1 MKNVIK
7 LGLLSAIVA
16 TLFSACSSEPKSV
29 QYYEDPKNAKEL
41 EAKIKECDKNANS
54 AKTNTECVKNQ
65 VDLANASYE
74 NQRNIK
80 KDLAMQEY
88 SKSLQKPRESA
99 MEFFKNQNAN
109 DK

>member
-7 LGLLSAIVA
+7 LGLLSAVVA

-54 AKTNTECVKNQ
+54 AKTNTEC
-65 VDLANASYE
+65 ANAYKA
-74 NQRNIK
+74 R
-80 KDLAMQEY
+80 Y
-88 SKSLQKPRESA
+88 SKSLQNFQNTKITDE
-99 MEFFKNQNAN
+99 EIKKYFKHRDN
-109 DK
+109 K

>member
-1 MKNVIK
+1 MKNVTK

-16 TLFSACSSEPKSV
+16 ILFSACSEPKSV
-29 QYYEDPKNAKEL
+29 QYYEDPKNVKEL

-54 AKTNTECVKNQ
+54 AENDTEC
-65 VDLANASYE
+65 ANAYKA
-74 NQRNIK
+74 Q
-80 KDLAMQEY
+80 Y

>member
-1 MKNVIK
+1 MKNVTK

-16 TLFSACSSEPKSV
+16 ILFSACSEPKSV

-54 AKTNTECVKNQ
+54 AKTNTEC
-65 VDLANASYE
+65 ANAYKA
-74 NQRNIK
+74 Q
-80 KDLAMQEY
+80 Y
-88 SKSLQKPRESA
+88 SKSLQKPLSSA
-99 MEFFKNQNAN
+99 MEFFKNQNTN

>member
-7 LGLLSAIVA
+7 LGLLSAVVA

-54 AKTNTECVKNQ
+54 AKTDTEC
-65 VDLANASYE
+65 ANAYKA
-74 NQRNIK
+74 Q
-80 KDLAMQEY
+80 Y
-88 SKSLQKPRESA
+88 SKSLQNFQNTKITDE
-99 MEFFKNQNAN
+99 EIKKHFKHRDN
-109 DK
+109 K

>member
-1 MKNVIK
+1 MKNVTK
-7 LGLLSAIVA
+7 LGLFSAVVA
-16 TLFSACSSEPKSV
+16 ILFSACSEPKSV

-54 AKTNTECVKNQ
+54 AKTNTEC
-65 VDLANASYE
+65 ANAYKA
-74 NQRNIK
+74 Q
-80 KDLAMQEY
+80 Y
-88 SKSLQKPRESA
+88 SKSLQKPLSSA

>member
-1 MKNVIK
+1 MKNVTK

-54 AKTNTECVKNQ
+54 AKTNTEC
-65 VDLANASYE
+65 ANAYKA
-74 NQRNIK
+74 Q
-80 KDLAMQEY
+80 Y
-88 SKSLQKPRESA
+88 SKSLQNFQNTKITDE
-99 MEFFKNQNAN
+99 EIKKHFKHRDN
-109 DK
+109 K

>member
-16 TLFSACSSEPKSV
+16 ILFSACSEPKSV

-54 AKTNTECVKNQ
+54 AETDTEC
-65 VDLANASYE
+65 ANAYKA
-74 NQRNIK
+74 R
-80 KDLAMQEY
+80 Y
-88 SKSLQKPRESA
+88 SKSLQN
-99 MEFFKNQNAN
+99 FQNEKLT
-109 DK
+109 DEEIKKYSKHRDSK

>member
-16 TLFSACSSEPKSV
+16 ILFSACSEPKSV

-54 AKTNTECVKNQ
+54 AKTDTEC
-65 VDLANASYE
+65 ANAYKA
-74 NQRNIK
+74 R
-80 KDLAMQEY
+80 Y
-88 SKSLQKPRESA
+88 SKSLQNFQNTKITDE
-99 MEFFKNQNAN
+99 EIKKHFKHRDN
-109 DK
+109 K

>member
-7 LGLLSAIVA
+7 LGLLSAVVA

-54 AKTNTECVKNQ
+54 AKTNTEC
-65 VDLANASYE
+65 ANAYKA
-74 NQRNIK
+74 R
-80 KDLAMQEY
+80 Y
-88 SKSLQKPRESA
+88 SKSLQKPLSSA

>member
-1 MKNVIK
+1 MKNVTK

-16 TLFSACSSEPKSV
+16 ILFSACSEPKSV

-54 AKTNTECVKNQ
+54 AENDTEC
-65 VDLANASYE
+65 ANAYKA
-74 NQRNIK
+74 R
-80 KDLAMQEY
+80 Y

-99 MEFFKNQNAN
+99 MEFFKNQNTN

>member
-16 TLFSACSSEPKSV
+16 ILFSACSKPKSV

-54 AKTNTECVKNQ
+54 AENDTEC
-65 VDLANASYE
+65 ANAYKA
-74 NQRNIK
+74 R
-80 KDLAMQEY
+80 Y
-88 SKSLQKPRESA
+88 SKSLQN
-99 MEFFKNQNAN
+99 FQNEKLTDEEIKKYSKHRDN
-109 DK
+109 K